1 MGHAFDMSSVD
12 HDDATTSAHTVLSLP
27 LRREILDV
35 LREGPAPV
43 GALVERTGAPQAAV
57 SKQLRVL
64 RENGFV
70 EARAEGRQRWYA
82 LRPEPFAQLADWL
95 APYRWLWED
104 RLDRLGEH
112 LDRLEKQDRMQD
124 EETP

>member
-1 MGHAFDMSSVD
+1 MSSVD
-12 HDDATTSAHTVLSLP
+12 HETPATAVHTVLALP

-43 GALVERTGAPQAAV
+43 GTLVERTGAPQAAV

-70 EARAEGRQRWYA
+70 EVRAEGRQRWYS

-104 RLDRLGEH
+104 RLDRLGER
-112 LDRLEKQDRMQD
+112 LDRMEEQERMHD

>member
-1 MGHAFDMSSVD
+1 MSSVD
-12 HDDATTSAHTVLSLP
+12 HDADPTSVHTVLALP

-43 GALVERTGAPQAAV
+43 GTLVERIGAPQAAV

-64 RENGFV
+64 REAGFV
-70 EARAEGRQRWYA
+70 AVRAEGRRRWYA
-82 LRPEPFAQLADWL
+82 LRPEPFAQIADWL
-95 APYRWLWED
+95 EPYRWLWED
-104 RLDRLGEH
+104 RLDRLGE
-112 LDRLEKQDRMQD
+112 RLERMQDEDLQDEDRQD

>member
-1 MGHAFDMSSVD
+1 MSSVD
-12 HDDATTSAHTVLSLP
+12 HDAGPDAPATTVHTVLSLP

-35 LREGPAPV
+35 LRKGPAPV
-43 GALVERTGAPQAAV
+43 GTLVERTGAPQAAV

-70 EARAEGRQRWYA
+70 EVRAEGRRRWYA

-104 RLDRLGEH
+104 RLDRLGE
-112 LDRLEKQDRMQD
+112 RLDRMQD
-124 EETP
+124 EETT

>member
-1 MGHAFDMSSVD
+1 MSSVD
-12 HDDATTSAHTVLSLP
+12 HDADPDARATTVHTVLSLP
-27 LRREILDV
+27 LRRELLDV

-57 SKQLRVL
+57 SKQLRAL

-70 EARAEGRQRWYA
+70 DVRADGRQRWYA
-82 LRPEPFAQLADWL
+82 LRPEPFVQLADWL

-104 RLDRLGEH
+104 RLDRLGE
-112 LDRLEKQDRMQD
+112 RLDRMQD

>member
-1 MGHAFDMSSVD
+1 MSSVA
-12 HDDATTSAHTVLSLP
+12 HDDATTSVHTVLSLP

-43 GALVERTGAPQAAV
+43 GTLVERTGAPQAAV

>member
-1 MGHAFDMSSVD
+1 MSSVD
-12 HDDATTSAHTVLSLP
+12 HDAGPDAPSTTVHTVLSLP

-35 LREGPAPV
+35 LREGSAPV
-43 GALVERTGAPQAAV
+43 GTLVERTGAPQAAV

-70 EARAEGRQRWYA
+70 EAHAEGRQRWYA

-104 RLDRLGEH
+104 RLDRLGE
-112 LDRLEKQDRMQD
+112 RLDRMQD